1 MLTLGFAAFAVVTLV
16 AFHLLPLAARKGWL
30 LLGSYVF
37 YAAIAWQFI
46 PVLLALSLATHALA
60 ARIRLPDGSVRA
72 WPLWAGV
79 ALNVAALVGL
89 RWVYPLTPFAAPFAV
104 VGLSFYTLQAISY
117 LADLY
122 TGTAKSR
129 AALPELCLY
138 LAYFP
143 KLIAG
148 PLERSGPFI
157 AKLNASLPVDDAMVG
172 RAFTLIVVGV
182 GRKVLIADPLRA
194 LILPA
199 AFTAPDKLG
208 ALMLAASIFAFAVIL
223 YNDFAGYTA
232 MARGVSLLFG
242 IELSPNFKRPFFAT
256 SFTDFWNRWHITLSL
271 WLRDYVYL
279 PLSRRLLRRN
289 PSLWNVPN
297 LILPPLLTMLVSGF
311 WHGGSAHMLVW
322 GGLHGVL
329 LIVERLLTLL
339 SRRRAASSIARQ
351 VATATLVAAVGTGVF
366 VFFRMDMPVAV
377 AFWRRLLSGAPG
389 PWPDARWLL
398 FILPSF
404 GLDFLQARH
413 GDENIFDHWPRFV
426 RAVLLA
432 AALLLWF
439 HFSRDTPPAPFIYR
453 GF

>member
-1 MLTLGFAAFAVVTLV
+1 MLTLGFAAFTVVTLV
-16 AFHLLPLAARKGWL
+16 AFHLLPPAARKGWL

-60 ARIRLPDGSVRA
+60 ARIRLADGSVRA

-89 RWVYPLTPFAAPFAV
+89 RWLYPLTPFATPFAV

-122 TGTAKSR
+122 TGTAKRR
-129 AALPELCLY
+129 ATLPDLCLY

-148 PLERSGPFI
+148 PLERSGTFI
-157 AKLNASLPVDDAMVG
+157 AKLNAPLPVDDAVVG

-199 AFTAPDKLG
+199 AFTTPDKLG
-208 ALMLAASIFAFAVIL
+208 ALMLATSIFAFAVIL

-271 WLRDYVYL
+271 WLRDYIYL

-297 LILPPLLTMLVSGF
+297 LILPPLATMLISGF

-339 SRRRAASSIARQ
+339 ARRRAAPSLARQ

-377 AFWRRLLSGAPG
+377 AFWRRLLSCAPG
-389 PWPDARWLL
+389 TWPDARWLL

-404 GLDFLQARH
+404 GLDFLQARY
-413 GDENIFDHWPRFV
+413 GDENTFDRWPRLA